1 MTARQAQRLM
11 KEKHESCCSPQTD
24 LQMSCL
30 IFTILAA
37 VRSAAALQPK
47 GARLPYDG
55 IYERACVQVA
65 AGKLATREIAEHR
78 EDAK

>member
-1 MTARQAQRLM
+1 
-11 KEKHESCCSPQTD
+11 
-24 LQMSCL
+24 MSCL

-47 GARLPYDG
+47 GARLPCDG
-55 IYERACVQVA
+55 IYERARVQVA
-65 AGKLATREIAEHR
+65 AGKLATREMAEHR